1 MSVVSTS
8 APPATTGP
16 SGGRPGR
23 ARPGLTLAVILTV
36 QLMLVL
42 DATIVNVALPIIH
55 TTFGFSAADLS
66 WVLNAYTLAFG
77 GLLLLGGRL
86 GDVLGYRRTFMFG
99 LVIFIVG
106 SILGGAAL
114 SGSWLIASRAVQ
126 GIGAAMAAPAALALL
141 TRSQPEGPARN
152 RALGLFTAVS
162 SGGGSVGLLLGG
174 ILTSWASW
182 RWSFFINV
190 PIGIAVLIL
199 GSRLLPATER
209 RREPFDIPGALAASV
224 GMIALVA
231 GFVWLPEDGLSTRT
245 VIAFAL
251 AAIGL
256 ASLGLVERRASHPLF
271 AFRLLKDPQRV
282 SALVGFMLIVG
293 PQMAAFFFLVQ
304 FLQVVHGYDAFLSG
318 LAFLPLTLGIF
329 GMSRITPRL
338 VNRFGPY
345 VVALAGSVLLVT
357 GHLLFS
363 RLDAGTDYWSGVL
376 LPMIL
381 LGVGGGLSFMPFSA
395 RILGGVPRADQGAAA
410 GLMQTVQQAGGVALG
425 LAALIAISGISS
437 GSGAAVPVPELITGM
452 DRAFTAGAIFVGL
465 SLVITLI
472 SLIMT
477 RVRRATPADPAQVD
491 PAAEVELVPE
501 A

>member
-8 APPATTGP
+8 APPTTTAPPIGR
-16 SGGRPGR
+16 SGRP
-23 ARPGLTLAVILTV
+23 RPGLTLAVILAV

-55 TTFGFSAADLS
+55 TTFGFSAAELS
-66 WVLNAYTLAFG
+66 WVLNSYTLAFG

-86 GDVLGYRRTFMFG
+86 GDVLGYRRTFILG
-99 LVIFIVG
+99 LVIFIVA
-106 SILGGAAL
+106 SVLGGAAQ

-126 GIGAAMAAPAALALL
+126 GIGAALAAPAALALL

-174 ILTSWASW
+174 VLTSWASW

-190 PIGIAVLIL
+190 PIGVVALIL
-199 GSRLLPATER
+199 GARLLPATAR

-224 GMIALVA
+224 GMISLVA
-231 GFVWLPEDGLSTRT
+231 GFVWLPEDGLSLRT
-245 VIAFAL
+245 VVAFAL
-251 AAIGL
+251 AVIGL
-256 ASLGLVERRASHPLF
+256 ASLGLIERRASHPLF

-282 SALVGFMLIVG
+282 TALLGFMLMVG

-304 FLQVVHGYDAFLSG
+304 FLQVVHSYDAFMAG

-338 VNRFGPY
+338 VNRFGPAAVS
-345 VVALAGSVLLVT
+345 VVGSVLLIA
-357 GHLLFS
+357 GHLMFS
-363 RLDAGTDYWSGVL
+363 RLGLDTGYWPGVFV
-376 LPMIL
+376 PMIL
-381 LGVGGGLSFMPFSA
+381 LGIGGGLSFMPFSA
-395 RILGGVPRADQGAAA
+395 RILSGVPAEDNGAAA
-410 GLMQTVQQAGGVALG
+410 GLMQTAQQAGGVALG

-437 GSGAAVPVPELITGM
+437 GSGQSVPAPELIIGM
-452 DRAFTAGAIFVGL
+452 DRAFTAGAIFVGV
-465 SLVITLI
+465 SLVITI
-472 SLIMT
+472 GSLIMS
-477 RVRRATPADPAQVD
+477 RLRRPVLVRSLDERSNT
-491 PAAEVELVPE
+491 ER
-501 A
+501 

>member
-1 MSVVSTS
+1 MSSVSTS
-8 APPATTGP
+8 APPTSRGAGP
-16 SGGRPGR
+16 GSAAGPARSR
-23 ARPGLTLAVILTV
+23 AGLTLAVILTV

-55 TTFGFSAADLS
+55 TTFGFTAADLS

-86 GDVLGYRRTFMFG
+86 GDVLGYRRTFVAG
-99 LVIFIVG
+99 LVIFIAG

-114 SGSWLIASRAVQ
+114 SGAWLIGARAVQ
-126 GIGAAMAAPAALALL
+126 GIGAAVAAPAALALL

-174 ILTSWASW
+174 LLTSWASW
-182 RWSFFINV
+182 RWSFLINV
-190 PIGIAVLIL
+190 PIGVAALVLGL
-199 GSRLLPATER
+199 RLLPNTDR
-209 RREPFDIPGALAASV
+209 RREPFDVPGALAASV

-231 GFVWLPEDGLSTRT
+231 GFVWLPEEGLSLR
-245 VIAFAL
+245 VITAFAL
-251 AAIGL
+251 AVLGL
-256 ASLGLVERRASHPLF
+256 ASLGLIERRASHPLF
-271 AFRLLKDPQRV
+271 AFRLLKNPQRV
-282 SALVGFMLIVG
+282 TALISFMLIVG

-304 FLQVVHGYDAFLSG
+304 YLQVAHGYGAFASG

-329 GMSRITPRL
+329 GMSRLTPRL
-338 VNRFGPY
+338 VNRFGAAA
-345 VVALAGSVLLVT
+345 VSIAGAVLLII
-357 GHLLFS
+357 GHLSFS
-363 RLDAGTDYWSGVL
+363 RLDAQTDYWTGIL

-395 RILGGVPRADQGAAA
+395 RILAGVPARDSGAAA
-410 GLMQTVQQAGGVALG
+410 GLMQTAQQAGGVALG
-425 LAALIAISGISS
+425 LAGLIAISGISS

-465 SLVITLI
+465 SLVITI
-472 SLIMT
+472 VSMIMT
-477 RVRRATPADPAQVD
+477 RPVRTPVEP
-491 PAAEVELVPE
+491 EVEAVAEP
-501 A
+501 